1 MLFMEEIY
9 GDEDQSG
16 DRAARRFWREE
27 SFDHL
32 VRTAEHFQAFRRY
45 IADNPRGPA
54 CVNTSTCTGADSNR
68 LIL

>member
-16 DRAARRFWREE
+16 DRGTRCFWHEE

-45 IADNPRGPA
+45 IADNPARAGLRQHEYLHW
-54 CVNTSTCTGADSNR
+54 SR
-68 LIL
+68 Q